1 MRHYI
6 LVHMHLVIDTV
17 DELEGLVYVAHAGTM
32 LHRKSNTWSTSANS
46 SNYAWPS
53 SYNTFYL

>member
-6 LVHMHLVIDTV
+6 LVHLRQVIDIV
-17 DELEGLVYVAHAGTM
+17 DELEGPVYVAHAGTM
-32 LHRKSNTWSTSANS
+32 QHGKSNTWPTPANS